1 MGQWCCGVGPCG
13 SPLPLLYTP
22 QVLDG
27 AAPPSCCR
35 AQLAPAPAQL
45 SHSGAERRKL
55 TSQCIPWED
64 PAPQWRGDATR
75 GGHGSSGAPVPRR
88 AVLAWGA
95 SCWCGC
101 QGPVR
106 TRPASS
112 RQTCCRHIQCSQ
124 GSSSQL
130 LPPTNRSPTWPR
142 SMGAT
147 AGHTLATAPCSLPS
161 SPCIAGVRATIPRHC
176 PRLQPHNSHS
186 LTGVQSAGQN
196 LSVQAGPGSMAQHG
210 TAQHGTTL
218 SWLSPWVS
226 ASCPTQQVPQLLE
239 PPRPW
244 PAVTGACGGATSTP
258 ESCSTLSQGA
268 LTAAQTTA
276 PSQASR
282 HRTGWALLA
291 GSSWI
296 QPPSGSAAVGGSPTR
311 HSCQG

>member
-1 MGQWCCGVGPCG
+1 MGQHLPQPQGSAGPSTSPALPQRCREKEADAPVHPLEG
-13 SPLPLLYTP
+13 SCTP
-22 QVLDG
+22 VEGRCHPWWARQRRG
-27 AAPPSCCR
+27 
-35 AQLAPAPAQL
+35 
-45 SHSGAERRKL
+45 SGA
-55 TSQCIPWED
+55 S
-64 PAPQWRGDATR
+64 
-75 GGHGSSGAPVPRR
+75 VPCR

-130 LPPTNRSPTWPR
+130 LPPTNRSPTWPAPWEPPL
-142 SMGAT
+142 GT
-147 AGHTLATAPCSLPS
+147 HWPLAHAPCPAPPASLGSRPRS
-161 SPCIAGVRATIPRHC
+161 LGTAHGCSPTTLTAF
-176 PRLQPHNSHS
+176 
-186 LTGVQSAGQN
+186 TGVQSVGQN
-196 LSVQAGPGSMAQHG
+196 LSVQAGPGTVAQHG
-210 TAQHGTTL
+210 TAQHGTML
-218 SWLSPWVS
+218 SWLSRWVS
-226 ASCPTQQVPQLLE
+226 ASCPTQQVPHLLE

-244 PAVTGACGGATSTP
+244 PAVMGACGGATSTP

-276 PSQASR
+276 PSQASQ

-296 QPPSGSAAVGGSPTR
+296 QPPSGSTAVGGSPTR